1 MILYGVADKLA
12 ASMESDQAVLLTKL
26 YHNFFNTI
34 IKESKNYPS
43 LSSTKQ
49 TNSSSHCWVLSRLH
63 SIFGESLVIICKH
76 EKYGTLL
83 YHKQCDQVKA
93 LSSALGKGIKY
104 YSKDETPK
112 SSNNSNTQGY
122 EGVEKQIDIDTGND

>member
-1 MILYGVADKLA
+1 MYGVADKLA
-12 ASMESDQAVLLTKL
+12 ASMKSDQAVLLSKL
-26 YHNFFNTI
+26 YHNFDNTI

-63 SIFGESLVIICKH
+63 SIFAGESLVMICKH

-104 YSKDETPK
+104 YSKDELQH
-112 SSNNSNTQGY
+112 SRR
-122 EGVEKQIDIDTGND
+122 